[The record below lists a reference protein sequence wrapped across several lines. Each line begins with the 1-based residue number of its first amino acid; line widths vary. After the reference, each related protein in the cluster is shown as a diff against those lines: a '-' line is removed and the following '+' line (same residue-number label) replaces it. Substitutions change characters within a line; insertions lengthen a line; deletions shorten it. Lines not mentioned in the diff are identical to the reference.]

1 MLNTLA
7 KGELTIGSLMIMM
20 MMIVMM
26 MMMTTPPLLIPGG
39 DGGHDCPVRL
49 VHEVAGVEGVLLV
62 AGRGLHLGLDG
73 GGVQPGDS
81 HQAEQLHGGGGGGG
95 EHGGGGQ
102 ASVSGKW
109 VRGGV
114 L

>member
-20 MMIVMM
+20 MIVM

-62 AGRGLHLGLDG
+62 AGRRLHLGLDG

-81 HQAEQLHGGGGGGG
+81 HQAQQLHGGGGGGG

>member
-7 KGELTIGSLMIMM
+7 KGELTIGSLMMM

-26 MMMTTPPLLIPGG
+26 MMTPPLLIPGG

-62 AGRGLHLGLDG
+62 AGRRLHLGLDG

-81 HQAEQLHGGGGGGG
+81 HQAQQLHGGGGGGG
-95 EHGGGGQ
+95 EHGGVGQ

>member
-1 MLNTLA
+1 
-7 KGELTIGSLMIMM
+7 MIMM
-20 MMIVMM
+20 
-26 MMMTTPPLLIPGG
+26 TPPLLIPGG

-62 AGRGLHLGLDG
+62 AGRRLHLGLDG

-81 HQAEQLHGGGGGGG
+81 HQAQQLHGGGGGGG

>member
-20 MMIVMM
+20 MIVMMM

-62 AGRGLHLGLDG
+62 AGRRLHLGLDG

-81 HQAEQLHGGGGGGG
+81 HQAQQLHGGGGGG
-95 EHGGGGQ
+95 EPGGGGQ

-109 VRGGV
+109 VSGGV

>member
-7 KGELTIGSLMIMM
+7 KGELTIGSLMIV

-26 MMMTTPPLLIPGG
+26 VMTTPPLLIPGG

-62 AGRGLHLGLDG
+62 AGRRIHLGLDG
-73 GGVQPGDS
+73 GGVQPGHS

>member
-1 MLNTLA
+1 MTTL
-7 KGELTIGSLMIMM
+7 MMMMM

-26 MMMTTPPLLIPGG
+26 IVTTPPLLIPGG
-39 DGGHDCPVRL
+39 YGGHDCPVRL

-62 AGRGLHLGLDG
+62 AGRRLHLGLDG

-81 HQAEQLHGGGGGGG
+81 HQAQQLHGGGGGG
-95 EHGGGGQ
+95 EHGGSGGGQ